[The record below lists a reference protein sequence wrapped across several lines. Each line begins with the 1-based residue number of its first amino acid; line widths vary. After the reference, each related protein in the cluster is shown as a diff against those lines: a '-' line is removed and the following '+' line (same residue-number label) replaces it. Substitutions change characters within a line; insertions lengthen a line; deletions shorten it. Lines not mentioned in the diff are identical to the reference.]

1 MAISHLCVVD
11 QIGDVAGILWHHLN
25 QHGSRSL
32 TQLAKDVDAPRD
44 VILQAIGWL
53 AREGKLTIEEDS
65 RGRKTVSLRD

>member
-1 MAISHLCVVD
+1 MAISHLCIVD
-11 QIGDVAGILWHHLN
+11 QIGDVAGTLWHHLN
-25 QHGSRSL
+25 QQGPRSL